1 MKKLISIALV
11 LAMVLAILPVAAL
24 AAPATGN
31 YFVAGDTGLTGVN
44 WVANNMANRMTK
56 SGAVYTKVYS
66 NLAAGDYQFK
76 ITAGNWNN
84 SWGDNGQ
91 NYQFNNAFPCD
102 VTITF
107 DPATEIATITG
118 TGVGAVVFEAESITA
133 VGAGAGGFLN
143 DIVWDPAAS
152 ENYMT
157 NTDGIWSIKYE
168 NVAAGAYEF
177 KFAANATWA
186 DSWGFEGDVANDTW
200 MDAVYNGVN
209 ANVNVDKDGSSV
221 ELMLDLST
229 YDAGSKTGAKMK
241 VLVLPPAGEEIT
253 ISEGTAALLS
263 DTNGEVV
270 EISYKP
276 LRDGILTV
284 AFDAANPGW
293 AFTIEM
299 PDGTSTLLEAG
310 KDAAA
315 FEQEVFAGET
325 YKVFLYAYLP
335 DLYSFADGSISY
347 KVSFHTANVNHDAAK
362 EEYLIADG
370 ALVLGNNNVTILEN
384 ALNTLYEF
392 APTETGVYTFTAPE
406 GVKIGNWNTPF
417 SPNDQSG
424 DNKTNVVEWTCTAV
438 GQPVLIGITEATTI
452 TVVKK
457 GDAEIQEEIDYET
470 YVNVHTPSENQLINL
485 DEKEPT
491 PVDITKPQTVVRDE
505 DGLYHLGTVDGPLLF
520 VNLSN
525 EGIDFMQGF
534 FGGYGAHAMRGAYND
549 DGIIKHYDFKEAMR
563 EYAEVIYNA
572 DTDNCLYPLTDDL
585 AIFLK
590 AYGGN
595 QGWFKPEQTPYE
607 AIRGEHNADSA
618 WLVICCYLED
628 VTSGGEVEDP
638 TPSPDTADMSMVPVA
653 IVMVLVVAGIVAL
666 VPAKKKFF

>member
-31 YFVAGDTGLTGVN
+31 YYVAGDSALTGFN
-44 WVANNMANRMTK
+44 WSANAIPNKMSK
-56 SGAVYTKVYS
+56 SGSVYVKVYS
-66 NLAAGDYQFK
+66 NLAAGDYAFK
-76 ITAGNWNN
+76 VTAGNWNN

-107 DPATEIATITG
+107 DPAAEIITVTG
-118 TGVGAVVFEAESITA
+118 SGVGAVVFEAESITA

-143 DIVWDPAAS
+143 NIEWDPAATS
-152 ENYMT
+152 NYMT
-157 NTDGIWSIKYE
+157 LESGIWTIQYE
-168 NVAAGAYEF
+168 GVEAGSYAF
-177 KFAANATWA
+177 KFAANGAWG
-186 DSWGFEGDVANDTW
+186 DSWGYNGAVPNDTW
-200 MDAVYNGVN
+200 VDADYNGSD
-209 ANVNVDKDGSSV
+209 ATV
-221 ELMLDLST
+221 EVATNNSTVQMMLDLST
-229 YDAGSKTGAKMK
+229 YDAASKTGAKMMIR
-241 VLVLPPAGEEIT
+241 VLPPEDQEILIAEDT
-253 ISEGTAALLS
+253 TNLLS
-263 DTNGEVV
+263 DSNGEVV

-284 AFDAANPGW
+284 AFGASNPGW

-299 PDGTSTLLEAG
+299 PDGTGTLLEAG
-310 KDAAA
+310 KDAAT

-347 KVSFHTANVNHDAAK
+347 KVSFHTANVNHDAVK

-438 GQPVLIGITEATTI
+438 GQPVLIGITEDTTI
-452 TVVKK
+452 AVVKK
-457 GDAEIQEEIDYET
+457 ADAEIQEEIDYET

-595 QGWFKPEQTPYE
+595 QGWFKPGQTPYE

-618 WLVICCYLED
+618 WLVICCYLEEI
-628 VTSGGEVEDP
+628 TSGGEVVDP
-638 TPSPDTADMSMVPVA
+638 TPSPETGDLSFAPIA
-653 IVMVLVVAGIVAL
+653 IVMVLAVVGVIAL

>member
-31 YFVAGDTGLTGVN
+31 YYVAGDTGLTGFN
-44 WVANNMANRMTK
+44 WSANAIPNKMSK
-56 SGAVYTKVYS
+56 SGTVYVKVYS

-107 DPATEIATITG
+107 DPTTEKATITG
-118 TGVGAVVFEAESITA
+118 AGVGAVVFEAESITA
-133 VGAGAGGFLN
+133 VGAGNGAFLN
-143 DIVWDPAAS
+143 GIVWDPAAT

-157 NTDGIWSIKYE
+157 LDSGIWYIKYE
-168 NVAAGAYEF
+168 GVQAGSYAF
-177 KFAANATWA
+177 KFAANGTWA
-186 DSWGFEGDVANDTW
+186 DSWGFDGIIANDTW
-200 MDAVYNGVN
+200 VDAVYNGTDASV
-209 ANVNVDKDGSSV
+209 VVEKDNSSV
-221 ELMLDLST
+221 ELFLDLST
-229 YDAGSKTGAKMK
+229 YDAATKTGAKMK
-241 VLVLPPAGEEIT
+241 VFVLPPLDDEPIVIGEGVAE
-253 ISEGTAALLS
+253 LLS
-263 DTNGEVV
+263 ETNGEFV
-270 EISYKP
+270 ELSYKA

-284 AFDAANPGW
+284 SFPGSTPGW
-293 AFTIEM
+293 AFSVEY
-299 PDGTSTLLEAG
+299 PDGTGSLLETG
-310 KDAAA
+310 SEAAS
-315 FEQEVFAGET
+315 FDFDMFAGDT
-325 YKVFLYAYLP
+325 YKVYIYV
-335 DLYSFADGSISY
+335 YSAAMWGFADGSVSY
-347 KVSFHTANVNHDAAK
+347 KVSFLNANVSHEVEK
-362 EEYLIADG
+362 EEYQVSGSI
-370 ALVLGNNNVTILEN
+370 VLGNNNVT
-384 ALNTLYEF
+384 ALDTAVNTLFEF
-392 APTETGVYTFTAPE
+392 EPTATGVYTFTAPE
-406 GVKIGNWNTPF
+406 GVKIGNWNVPSF
-417 SPNDQSG
+417 PADLSG
-424 DNKTNVVEWTCTAV
+424 DSKTNVVEWTCTSV
-438 GQPVLIGITEATTI
+438 GQSVLIGITEDTAI

-457 GDAEIQEEIDYET
+457 ADAEIRDEIVYDT

-505 DGLYHLGTVDGPLLF
+505 DGLYHLGTVDGPLVF

-525 EGIDFMQGF
+525 EGFDFMQGF
-534 FGGYGAHAMRGAYND
+534 FGGYGANVMRGEYD
-549 DGIIKHYDFKEAMR
+549 DNGVIKHYDFLAAMR

-618 WLVICCYLED
+618 WLVICCYLEEI
-628 VTSGGEVEDP
+628 TSGGEVVDP
-638 TPSPDTADMSMVPVA
+638 TPSPETGDLSFAPIA
-653 IVMVLVVAGIVAL
+653 IVMALAVVGVIAL